1 SIEMP
6 QMNRASNGIAVDGQ
20 GRVWVVNYVRQIK
33 EEEQVGTRVGMN
45 MNESGKRSMNV
56 AFEGNTDLTKT
67 DMFRLEVYDADGI
80 LLTAFPIGH
89 FADSIRIHD
98 DRMLIMDRMRGAQ
111 FYEYRIT
118 EK

>member
-1 SIEMP
+1 MT
-6 QMNRASNGIAVDGQ
+6 MDD
-20 GRVWVVNYVRQIK
+20 
-33 EEEQVGTRVGMN
+33 
-45 MNESGKRSMNV
+45 SGKRNMNL

-67 DMFRLEVYDADGI
+67 DMFRLEVYDAEGV

-98 DRMLIMDRMRGAQ
+98 DRIFIMDRMRGAQ
-111 FYEYRIT
+111 FYEYRIL